1 MKHNPFFTPLVFA
14 VVSLAVGTLGFQAW
28 MLHQSR
34 HRAVDL
40 MSIRAANRAQATA
53 HQVESTLK
61 QADLLLLEVRRM
73 VDAEEIRNGP
83 SPSTSAK
90 AHHMRTALRSLRE
103 SVSQIMHLHVVGARG
118 QHVYSSQDSTAHYS
132 IADRAYF
139 QRQSES
145 SGDRLVVSEP
155 LVGRSTGRWGIFPSR
170 RLTTQNGQFAGI
182 VLAVI
187 DAEALGSVMVAVD
200 QQAWTLALLNDDRSV
215 VARIPSRDSLLG
227 TRLREPALETCQRTG
242 TARFEGPGLG
252 EDQAMIWAAQQIP
265 DLPLM
270 TVAGYPKQQALQQ
283 WNRDL
288 QINLLMAALLVAGCG
303 IILTFH
309 WRNQRAALKLSAL
322 EERLHQTQKLDA
334 LGQLAGGVAHD
345 FNNMLAA
352 ILASAELLEE
362 TARDSRQQALSHT
375 IVSAAQRSA
384 QLTRKLLDFARKGK
398 VLSVPMDVHEVIR
411 EAMTLMEH
419 TFDRRIEIAARL
431 KAERR
436 QVVGDPSL
444 LQNAVLN
451 LGLNARDAMPEGGKL
466 LISTQNVDFMEDQCA
481 IGPFHVTAGTFLEI
495 SVADSG
501 CGIPSEHLPR
511 IFDPFFTTKEIHA
524 GTGLGLATVFGTM
537 VSHKGAVEVKS
548 RPGGGSVFRLYLP
561 VSRQDEPCTPSGSNA
576 VLPRGSGRIL
586 VVDDEDLVRSTTVL
600 QLRSLGYEPMEEG
613 DPVVAIERFR
623 EHHAELSAVILD
635 LVMPRLSGADLAV
648 ALRAIDPEVP
658 LIMVSGFTRNAQID
672 LLLQESLAGFLQKP
686 FSQRELGEALV
697 RLGHAPRRG
706 GVLSE

>member
-1 MKHNPFFTPLVFA
+1 MKHNRFFTPLVFA
-14 VVSLAVGTLGFQAW
+14 AVSLVVGTLGFQAW
-28 MLHQSR
+28 MLHQSH

-40 MSIRAANRAQATA
+40 MSIRAANRAQATG
-53 HQVESTLK
+53 HRVESTLK
-61 QADLLLLEVRRM
+61 QADLLLQEVRRM
-73 VDAEEIRNGP
+73 VDPEEIRSGP
-83 SPSTSAK
+83 SPRTSAK
-90 AHHMRTALRSLRE
+90 AHHMRAVLRSLRE
-103 SVSQIMHLHVVGARG
+103 SVPQILHLHVVSARG
-118 QHVYSSQDSTAHYS
+118 QQIYSSQDSTAHYS

-145 SGDRLVVSEP
+145 TRDRLVVPEP

-170 RLTTQNGQFAGI
+170 RLTTRNGQFAGI

-200 QQAWTLALLNDDRSV
+200 QHAWTLALLNDDRCV
-215 VARIPSRDSLLG
+215 VARTPSRNSLLG
-227 TRLREPALETCQRTG
+227 TKISEPALETCQRTG

-252 EDQAMIWAAQQIP
+252 EDHPMIWAAQQIP

-270 TVAGYPKQQALQQ
+270 TLAGYPRQQALVQ
-283 WNRDL
+283 WHRDL
-288 QINLLMAALLVAGCG
+288 RINLLMAALLVTGCG

-309 WRNQRAALKLSAL
+309 WRNRRAALKLSAL

-345 FNNMLAA
+345 FNNMLTA

-362 TARDSRQQALSHT
+362 TAHDSRQQTLSHT

-398 VLSVPMDVHEVIR
+398 VLAIPVDVHEVIR

-451 LGLNARDAMPEGGKL
+451 LGLNARDAMPEGGEL
-466 LISTQNVDFMEDQCA
+466 LISTQNVDFTEEQCA
-481 IGPFHVTAGTFLEI
+481 IGPFHVAAGTFLEI

-501 CGIPSEHLPR
+501 CGIPSDHLPR

-561 VSRQDEPCTPSGSNA
+561 VSHQAGHCTPSGSNA

-586 VVDDEDLVRSTTVL
+586 VVDDEDLVRSTTAM
-600 QLRSLGYEPMEEG
+600 QLKALGYEPMEEG
-613 DPVVAIERFR
+613 DPVAAIERFR
-623 EHHAELSAVILD
+623 EHHAELSAVVLD

-648 ALRAIDPEVP
+648 ALHAIDPEVP
-658 LIMVSGFTRNAQID
+658 LIMVSGFTRNAEID
-672 LLLQESLAGFLQKP
+672 RLLQESLAGFLQKP
-686 FSQRELGEALV
+686 FSQRELGEALA
-697 RLGHAPRRG
+697 RLGHAPRLG
-706 GVLSE
+706 GVSPD